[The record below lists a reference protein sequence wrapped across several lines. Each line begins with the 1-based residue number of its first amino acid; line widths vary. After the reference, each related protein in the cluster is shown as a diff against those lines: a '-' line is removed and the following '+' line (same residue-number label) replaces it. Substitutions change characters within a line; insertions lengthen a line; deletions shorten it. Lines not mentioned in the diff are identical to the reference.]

1 MSHISRYLINGA
13 PTRCRFCG
21 NQFPI
26 KNGHLEAWYNGQGAY
41 FCNEYCAS
49 EAVMID
55 AKARLPLV
63 LPCEILRGRHLQGIA
78 ATLSHHLKE
87 LETAGLIEIVRQG
100 KFANLSKWIALAGSQ
115 L

>member
-41 FCNEYCAS
+41 FCNDIAPPRK
-49 EAVMID
+49 AVMID
-55 AKARLPLV
+55 AKARLALV
-63 LPCEILRGRHLQGIA
+63 LPCEILRGRHSQGMSA
-78 ATLSHHLKE
+78 SRWVARSE
-87 LETAGLIEIVRQG
+87 
-100 KFANLSKWIALAGSQ
+100 
-115 L
+115 

>member
-49 EAVMID
+49 E
-55 AKARLPLV
+55 
-63 LPCEILRGRHLQGIA
+63 EGRHDRCEGSSGACMVEA
-78 ATLSHHLKE
+78 ARWHCVRYVMAITKKRFSLPNCAKR
-87 LETAGLIEIVRQG
+87 TAH
-100 KFANLSKWIALAGSQ
+100 S
-115 L
+115 

>member
-49 EAVMID
+49 EEGRHDRCEGSSGAC
-55 AKARLPLV
+55 
-63 LPCEILRGRHLQGIA
+63 LPCEILRGRHSQGMSA
-78 ATLSHHLKE
+78 SRWVA
-87 LETAGLIEIVRQG
+87 
-100 KFANLSKWIALAGSQ
+100 
-115 L
+115 